1 MQSSIRKGLA
11 AIDEGIET
19 DTRYR
24 ALANISDEELSALG
38 LDRSDALRVGEVG
51 ARDIPGMLRL
61 AAVVVRA
68 VFLCVLV
75 AIIVHV
81 SHPQSETI
89 WTAHETPVDAMRL
102 VLGIAASILIVP
114 HIFIMPK
121 DPESYRA
128 WLHIGLGAILFALVY
143 LIASW

>member
-1 MQSSIRKGLA
+1 M
-11 AIDEGIET
+11 
-19 DTRYR
+19 
-24 ALANISDEELSALG
+24 SDEAPLNGSFPSA
-38 LDRSDALRVGEVG
+38 E
-51 ARDIPGMLRL
+51 ARPHDIPEPLRL

-89 WTAHETPVDAMRL
+89 WTAHETPGDAMRL
-102 VLGIAASILIVP
+102 AVGIATSILIVL

-128 WLHIGLGAILFALVY
+128 WLYIGLGAMPFALIY